1 MILRNMRLIILTLFI
16 SVILLSCDTTKLGK
30 TKSTQFDG
38 FWRIENR
45 DIYEGMEI
53 EIKNTEENKFVGVI
67 TKLNDNKFVK
77 MFMNVGDKIVT
88 DISRKSNFQFILK
101 ERKIASELFS
111 AYGQNTTQEYRVVF
125 ENKNQINLGKN
136 GGKGRYIR
144 IEESIE

>member
-53 EIKNTEENKFVGVI
+53 EIKNTEDEGDVVVVLNSNVLKPLIKSKNK
-67 TKLNDNKFVK
+67 
-77 MFMNVGDKIVT
+77 M
-88 DISRKSNFQFILK
+88 
-101 ERKIASELFS
+101 
-111 AYGQNTTQEYRVVF
+111 
-125 ENKNQINLGKN
+125 
-136 GGKGRYIR
+136 R
-144 IEESIE
+144 IK